1 MFSYIEDGSIT
12 SVKGIKAAGIHC
24 GIKKKKKDLALIVSD
39 LPANAAGTFTL
50 NKVKAAPLLV
60 SKKIIENGK
69 PVKAIMINSG
79 NANACT
85 GDRGFE
91 DALELQKYCSE
102 KLNIDKDELI
112 VSSTGVIGEYLNVD
126 VYKKGIDQIVNE
138 VDESKGL
145 DAAEAIMTTDLKKKN
160 FAVKIKLAEGEITIG
175 GICKGSGMI
184 MPNMATM
191 LGFIATDA
199 EIETGFLKELLK
211 ESVNKSFNRISVDG
225 ETSTN
230 DMVTLIANGASKVK
244 IEKNSEE
251 AELFKEALT
260 DIAIS
265 MAKSIVA
272 DGEGATKFITI
283 NVLKAETEKDAD
295 KIAKALAT
303 SPLVKTAMYGHDA
316 NWGRIISAAGNS
328 GANFNPDKVSISFD
342 DLVVLAPNYKIQLDE
357 ELALTKLKKKEITIN
372 IDLNDGENTST
383 WWTCDYSEDYIKI
396 NSAYRT

>member
-24 GIKKKKKDLALIVSD
+24 GIKKKKKDLALIVSE

-50 NKVKAAPLLV
+50 NKVKAAPLLI
-60 SKKIIENGK
+60 SKKIIENNN
-69 PVKAIMINSG
+69 PIKAIMINSG

-85 GDRGFE
+85 GEKGFE
-91 DALELQKYCSE
+91 DALSLQKYCAE
-102 KLNIDKDELI
+102 KLNIKQEELI

-126 VYKKGIDQIVNE
+126 VYKKGINQIVNE
-138 VDESKGL
+138 VDENKGL
-145 DAAEAIMTTDLKKKN
+145 DAAEAIMTTDLKRKN
-160 FAVKIKLAEGEITIG
+160 FAVKLSFSQGEVSIG

-199 EIETGFLKELLK
+199 EIETSFLKELLK
-211 ESVNKSFNRISVDG
+211 DAVNKSFNRISVDG

-230 DMVTLIANGASKVK
+230 DMVILIANGASKVK
-244 IEKNSEE
+244 IEKDSED
-251 AELFKEALT
+251 AEIFKEALI
-260 DIAIS
+260 DIAKN
-265 MAKSIVA
+265 MAKSIVS

-283 NVLKAETEKDAD
+283 NVLNAESLNDAD
-295 KIAKALAT
+295 KVGKSLAT
-303 SPLVKTAMYGHDA
+303 SPLVKTAMYGQDA

-328 GANFNPDKVSISFD
+328 GANFNPDKVAISFD
-342 DLVVLAPNYKIQLDE
+342 DHVVLAPNYKILLDE
-357 ELALTKLKKKEITIN
+357 ELALTKLKKKDITIN
-372 IDLNDGENTST
+372 IDLNAGKETAT
-383 WWTCDYSEDYIKI
+383 WWTCDYSEEYIKI